1 VTIFADSAA
10 RRWVVRCEG
19 MAPNEPDESYQIWF
33 VTAGGMKQAAVMTM
47 AEEQSTV
54 MAMSFDV
61 PEDVGPV
68 TGAAMSIEARGGS
81 AEPRGPMVFHLRL

>member
-1 VTIFADSAA
+1 MAD
-10 RRWVVRCEG
+10 
-19 MAPNEPDESYQIWF
+19 D
-33 VTAGGMKQAAVMTM
+33 
-47 AEEQSTV
+47 QSTV

-61 PEDVGPV
+61 PGDLGPV